1 MSINEYKLAFAQRSL
16 QVVLLNQQGV
26 PVESCNTFIN
36 LHEYQQKQ
44 QSLFEVFPFLDS
56 IKNNLLDLFLNGN
69 EICFPRV
76 EFNHN
81 QKNWFLDN
89 TFCLSPSQPNLI
101 VWILGCL
108 DSDRRYLREIQQE
121 RNELVAQKNT
131 TINANI
137 TLQRAAQLEL
147 LRQTQLAQQ
156 TYLETC
162 QKPLNNSLNRVE
174 AITRNLQEYVGNMY
188 LNELNQW
195 IQTMQQQL
203 NSTNSFF
210 TQLLPPNLTSTH
222 ETFALS
228 NIVQT
233 AIAAF
238 NVYQPLYQP
247 HKYVVLETNEVLS
260 KKVIGNADLLEQLI
274 FTLLTEIDA
283 INNEIK
289 IKIEE
294 EEEENIISKHTQL
307 HLLLCIANNVQLS
320 LYAKQLLEQ
329 LNGTASSQI
338 AANDTWQLSIKLPI
352 TYENEN

>member
-56 IKNNLLDLFLNGN
+56 IKSNLLDLFLNGN

-81 QKNWFLDN
+81 EKNWFLDN
-89 TFCLSPSQPNLI
+89 TFCLSSSQPNLI

-121 RNELVAQKNT
+121 RNELVAQKST

-156 TYLETC
+156 AYLETC

-174 AITRNLQEYVGNMY
+174 AIAQNLQEYVGNMY

-195 IQTMQQQL
+195 IQTIKQQL

-238 NVYQPLYQP
+238 NVYQP
-247 HKYVVLETNEVLS
+247 HKYVVLETNEVLP

-283 INNEIK
+283 IDNKISIQIGEDDDIANNR
-289 IKIEE
+289 
-294 EEEENIISKHTQL
+294 TQL
-307 HLLLCIANNVQLS
+307 HLLLPIAHNTQLS
-320 LYAKQLLEQ
+320 AYLKQLLEQ
-329 LNGTASSQI
+329 LNGTACSQI
-338 AANDTWQLSIKLPI
+338 AANNTWQLSIKLPVA
-352 TYENEN
+352 YENEN